1 MVDEKV
7 EVKEE
12 KLEEKFAAVE
22 DTGEKLIEELG
33 KAEVIE
39 EAKGEIAP
47 AKQVFDKES
56 WNAKTGLG
64 KKVKSGEISNIDA
77 ILDNGFKIL
86 EPAIVDILLPDLQ
99 SDLLLIGQAKG
110 KFGGGQRRVFKQTQK
125 KTREGN
131 KPKFATMACIGNI
144 NGFVGLGYGKSKET
158 VPAREK
164 AIKNAKLNIIKIRR
178 GCGSWKCG
186 CGEPHSIPFE
196 VMGKC
201 GSCIMILR
209 PAPKGTGL
217 CVEKECAK
225 VLRLAGVKDVW
236 SKSFG
241 HTTSKDNMIRACFE
255 ALKKLGT
262 TKISQKQISACGVV
276 EGAVGVN
283 DVVGELE

>member
-7 EVKEE
+7 VVKEE
-12 KLEEKFAAVE
+12 KVDEKLVAA
-22 DTGEKLIEELG
+22 DDSGEKIIEELG

-39 EAKGEIAP
+39 EAKGEIASV
-47 AKQVFDKES
+47 KGSFDKAG
-56 WNAKTGLG
+56 WAPKTGLG

-77 ILDNGFKIL
+77 ILDNGLMIL
-86 EPAIVDILLPDLQ
+86 EPAIVDALLPDLQ

-131 KPKFATMACIGNI
+131 KPKFATMACVGNL
-144 NGFVGLGYGKSKET
+144 NGYVGLGYGKSKET

-164 AIKNAKLNIIKIRR
+164 AVKSAKLNIIKIRR

-196 VMGKC
+196 VVGKC
-201 GSCIMILR
+201 GSCVMILR

-225 VLRLAGVKDVW
+225 ILRLAGVKDVW

-241 HTTSKDNMIRACFE
+241 HTKDNLVRASFV
-255 ALKKLGT
+255 ALRKLAE
-262 TKISQKQISACGVV
+262 TKIGVREIEACGVV
-276 EGAVGVN
+276 EGAVGV
-283 DVVGELE
+283 GEVIDDE